1 MAFSRDAK
9 PEMSKA
15 AASDFHN
22 CVCEGGETESYY
34 DVVSQTNTGSDVEN
48 QLSLRNE
55 PI

>member
-1 MAFSRDAK
+1 MTFSLDAK

-22 CVCEGGETESYY
+22 SVCESGETESYY
-34 DVVSQTNTGSDVEN
+34 DVVSETNTESDVEN